1 MTEQIPMKALA
12 IAPGETVLINGTP
25 LRMADDGSLH
35 VAADAKILTRSQII
49 LDKNQ
54 ADTAAKRI
62 YFVLQAMS
70 LDLHDAPS
78 YMDELVALLNLR
90 AENSQLQPILHSLAT
105 IDTLARNGDYLPAME
120 LCRHLIEF
128 DEAVVRDFPV
138 AAA

>member
-1 MTEQIPMKALA
+1 MTEQIRMKALPM
-12 IAPGETVLINGTP
+12 APGDTVLINGTP
-25 LRMADDGSLH
+25 LSMASDGSLH
-35 VAADAKILTRSQII
+35 VAADAKVLTREQLI

-70 LDLHDAPS
+70 LDLQNAQS
-78 YMDELVALLNLR
+78 YRNELVALLGQR

-105 IDTLARNGDYLPAME
+105 IDTLARNGDYLAAME

-128 DEAVVRDFPV
+128 DEAVVRDFPAE
-138 AAA
+138 AA